1 MVAVTASE
9 DDEIKSTATM
19 EHSFV
24 TLGQC
29 IAAIPLKLLFNSFLV
44 KIRSVS
50 NVSSGI
56 QLDSQ
61 SNVSFNLSS
70 KNCAALFFCFVV
82 FFMRKKNSTQF
93 FVHLLLYKPG
103 VECRVHA

>member
-61 SNVSFNLSS
+61 SNVSFNFIIKKLR
-70 KNCAALFFCFVV
+70 CAISLFWRIFYAE
-82 FFMRKKNSTQF
+82 RK
-93 FVHLLLYKPG
+93 
-103 VECRVHA
+103 